1 MPTDYQQVGYLTN
14 ITDSDDI
21 KPLYGRQTYVGS
33 RHWNYYSST
42 DSHLSIKIPVYLSKN
57 KCTDERG
64 CNEINEGD
72 EVTIGNN
79 NDTKYVANMYS
90 MENFRY
96 IPTIF

>member
-1 MPTDYQQVGYLTN
+1 MPTEYQQIGYLTD
-14 ITDSDDI
+14 ITNSNDI
-21 KPLYGRQTYVGS
+21 KPLYGRQTYFGS
-33 RHWNYYSST
+33 RNWNYYSST
-42 DSHLSIKIPVYLSKN
+42 DSHLSIKIPVYSSKN

-79 NDTKYVANMYS
+79 DTKYIVNLYS
-90 MENFRY
+90 MENYRY